1 MINLEIPK
9 KFKPLASQAN
19 QVATEVFRPISRK
32 YDAAE
37 HAYPKELDMLASLI
51 DGMNEGSDIGGA
63 GAAGVRR
70 EANGDD
76 DGENRNGS
84 NLSTVLGI
92 IELCWGD
99 VGLLL
104 SMPRQGLGN
113 SAIASVATEEQLE
126 HYGGKWAAMAITE
139 PEAGSDSAAIRTTA
153 ELDGD
158 EYVLNGE
165 KIFVTSGDRAD
176 LIVVWATLDR
186 SKGRAAI
193 KSFIVERDNPGLKL
207 DRLEHKLG
215 IRASDTAN
223 FTLQDCRV
231 PKEALLGDPE
241 VDGKKGFAGAMQ
253 TFDNTRP
260 LVAAMAVGVARAALE
275 ETRERLAEAGRRGR
289 LRHPRPLPARRR
301 GALPGDGGR
310 LRGGL
315 AADPAGRLDGRQRQA
330 QLAAGLDGQGQGRPH
345 LRRRRPRLRRALR
358 QRRLRRE
365 RAAREVGPR
374 REDPRHLRGDP
385 ADPAA
390 DRRPP
395 AARQELAANCGNR
408 RGSGCPSPE
417 TVAAGAARL
426 SVRRGTTRQ
435 ATRSPE
441 GIGRGPPP
449 IFVRQTAGRE
459 PDRGLDGASPA
470 SRLGIVAVDARGRTG
485 GTGTSAN

>member
-32 YDAAE
+32 YDEAE
-37 HAYPKELDMLASLI
+37 HSYPKELDMLASLI
-51 DGMNEGSDIGGA
+51 DGMNEGSDLGGA

-70 EANGDD
+70 ESND
-76 DGENRNGS
+76 DGETRNGS

-126 HYGGKWAAMAITE
+126 RYGGKWAAMAITE

-241 VDGKKGFAGAMQ
+241 VKEKGFAGVME

-260 LVAAMAVGVARAALE
+260 LVAAMAVGVTRAALE
-275 ETRERLAEAGRRGR
+275 ETRKQMASAGVEVDYSVPALSQHAAAARFLEMEADYEAAWLLTLQAAWMADNGKPNSLQASMAKAKAGRTCVDVTLGCVE
-289 LRHPRPLPARRR
+289 LCGSVGYGENELLEKWAR
-301 GALPGDGGR
+301 DSKI
-310 LRGGL
+310 
-315 AADPAGRLDGRQRQA
+315 LDIFEGTQQI
-330 QLAAGLDGQGQGRPH
+330 QLLI
-345 LRRRRPRLRRALR
+345 
-358 QRRLRRE
+358 
-365 RAAREVGPR
+365 V
-374 REDPRHLRGDP
+374 
-385 ADPAA
+385 
-390 DRRPP
+390 
-395 AARQELAANCGNR
+395 ARQLLGKNSSELR
-408 RGSGCPSPE
+408 
-417 TVAAGAARL
+417 
-426 SVRRGTTRQ
+426 
-435 ATRSPE
+435 
-441 GIGRGPPP
+441 
-449 IFVRQTAGRE
+449 
-459 PDRGLDGASPA
+459 
-470 SRLGIVAVDARGRTG
+470 
-485 GTGTSAN
+485 